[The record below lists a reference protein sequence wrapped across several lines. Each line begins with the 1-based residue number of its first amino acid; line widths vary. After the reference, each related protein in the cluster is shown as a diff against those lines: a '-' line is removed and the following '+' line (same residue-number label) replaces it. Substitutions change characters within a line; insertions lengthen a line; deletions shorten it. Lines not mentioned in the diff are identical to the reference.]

1 MDGQQRCTW
10 IHWTTTT
17 ECCCSKDWTTAT
29 DCCWSK
35 APAVPTRSQAAA
47 SLSCWGPPAS
57 CLLGEWLPLVEKAS
71 CWRKWLGLVEKA
83 TTKFPRDA
91 ALAQVKVARK
101 AIEPEK
107 QEHVLFKL
115 LEFLILNLLD
125 PVDLSLPTTGQL
137 ELLQAKGGPLAC
149 DKMCKVSK
157 MFRYR
162 LDSGSVILT
171 DDGTHFGIDVGPF

>member
-17 ECCCSKDWTTAT
+17 TDCNCWSKDWTTAT

-35 APAVPTRSQAAA
+35 APAVPTRPQATA

-71 CWRKWLGLVEKA
+71 CLRKWLHCLVEKA
-83 TTKFPRDA
+83 STKFPRDA
-91 ALAQVKVARK
+91 ALAQVKVAQE
-101 AIEPEK
+101 AAEPEK

-115 LEFLILNLLD
+115 LTFLILNLLD
-125 PVDLSLPTTGQL
+125 PVDLSLPTTGQV
-137 ELLQAKGGPLAC
+137 ELLQAKGGP
-149 DKMCKVSK
+149 
-157 MFRYR
+157 
-162 LDSGSVILT
+162 
-171 DDGTHFGIDVGPF
+171 